1 VSLDALLAKL
11 EHADLDGL
19 REEWRR
25 RYGAPPRLRSKTLLR
40 NVLAW
45 RIQADLF
52 GGLDPQTRKLLRDDR
67 PPREPVVQPGTIIT
81 REWRGVTHHIEASG
95 DGFLYGGR
103 RWKSLSEIARAIAGT
118 RWNGPRFF
126 GLRETQP

>member
-1 VSLDALLAKL
+1 MSLEGLLAEL

-45 RIQADLF
+45 RIQADIY

-67 PPREPVVQPGTIIT
+67 APREPMVQPGTTIT
-81 REWRGVTHHIEASG
+81 REWRGMTHRIEATG
-95 DGFLYGGR
+95 DGFLYDGR
-103 RWKSLSEIARAIAGT
+103 RWKSLSEIARAITAT
-118 RWNGPRFF
+118 RRNGPRFF
-126 GLRETQP
+126 GLRKAQP